1 MQPQD
6 LTPVVWVADE
16 IRKALEA
23 ATKCLQRYRREADAA
38 GATFHVPG
46 LQHLL
51 QAIQWLHQSAG
62 ALHMVQLPG
71 AARLADAMQRVAE
84 HFAEQRLPC
93 TDDAVAQLDQAGIA
107 VHEYLQALLA
117 GAAPSPVELF
127 PTYQR
132 IQQLAGGA
140 QAHPA
145 DLWQGTVPP
154 SLVVLDLCP
163 APALRPSAA
172 VRSRFDQGVLKLVR
186 APDPAAAQQ
195 LHELALGLLAGS
207 DRPAWRTFWQAA
219 AAYFQA
225 TALGALPDDLYTKRT
240 TSGVLR
246 QYTALA
252 RGAFEPDAALR
263 HGLLFYSVHA
273 AVPADAAADCLRA
286 LQGALG
292 HREAP
297 RLPDYAQPRFASVSP
312 TLVAQARRRI
322 ALAMETWS
330 GLAAG
335 NAFKLKGAH
344 EQFVLTTDALAKVHD
359 DSAAL
364 MQALTDVAQAGCDAG
379 QPPSPALAREVAA
392 ALLYL
397 ETAYADVDGCQAGL
411 REHADVLAQRLRQI
425 LAEAEPL
432 PAPDWLTALYRVA
445 SERRSLDTVVAELG
459 RSLEGVEQAL
469 DQFFRAP
476 RERAVLSRVLVPLA
490 QICGVL
496 AALDQQ
502 PAAQAVLRLRG
513 AVERYLSEP
522 HDRTDSADRQRDFEH
537 LARNTAV
544 LGALVDMLATQP
556 ERARTVFHYDAAHD
570 LLLRRPEGNGAPTP
584 GAMPAAPGEADDASL
599 ATPAVLPPS
608 FLNDADE
615 WSRQL
620 QTTLSAW
627 AEQADPGQAAPGAP
641 LAHALADAATAVG
654 YPALATLA
662 ERLARALAQWSPA
675 TPPAAFDAT
684 PLLDAAEEIRRLLH
698 QYAAGFLKPA
708 RDSVLAAL
716 EPAGAPLP
724 PAHADG
730 QSPADRPALPQVFA
744 HEATALVQQLSDALA
759 QWHGTPDDGGLRLHA
774 LRLLHRLKGAAQVAG
789 AQSAAALAHAL
800 EDAAAAV
807 AGDHASA
814 LQIAALQQHCT
825 SLAQSLA
832 DAAPA
837 APPQMQAAPTEAALR
852 PLHHMAG
859 ALHATVQHSST
870 ALARP
875 VRLELL
881 GADTVLPHALLQRLQ
896 PVLEQLVRNAVV
908 HGIEDAATRA
918 AAGKPAEGLVRVDV
932 QASAHALHIQVRDD
946 GRGLDLPRIQAV
958 AWAQGQLPTG
968 APLAAAD
975 AAVLVLQPGFTTATE
990 ASPLAGRGIGL
1001 DLVRSELLALGGRI
1015 DIDSTPGLGT
1025 EVSLVVPHTAG

>member
-6 LTPVVWVADE
+6 LTPVAWIADE
-16 IRKALEA
+16 TRKALEA

-38 GATFHVPG
+38 GVAFHVPG

-51 QAIQWLHQSAG
+51 QAIQWLRQSAG
-62 ALHMVQLPG
+62 ALHMVQLHG
-71 AARLADAMQRVAE
+71 AARLADAMHSVAE

-107 VHEYLQALLA
+107 VHEYLQAVLA

-127 PTYQR
+127 PAYQ
-132 IQQLAGGA
+132 QLMQLAGGA

-145 DLWQGTVPP
+145 DLWLAAAPAAP
-154 SLVVLDLCP
+154 LALDLSP
-163 APALRPSAA
+163 APALQASPA

-195 LHELALGLLAGS
+195 LHELALGLLAGT
-207 DRPAWRTFWQAA
+207 DQPAWQAFWQAA

-225 TALGALPDDLYTKRT
+225 MALGALPDDLYTKRT

-252 RGAFEPDAALR
+252 RGAAEPDAASH

-273 AVPADAAADCLRA
+273 AVPADATADGLRA
-286 LQGALG
+286 LQRALG
-292 HREAP
+292 HCEPP
-297 RLPDYAQPRFASVSP
+297 RLPDYAQRRFGRMSP
-312 TLVAQARRRI
+312 SLLAQARRRI

-330 GLAAG
+330 DLAGG

-344 EQFVLTTDALAKVHD
+344 EQFVLTADALAKLHD
-359 DSAAL
+359 DSAVL
-364 MQALTDVAQAGCDAG
+364 MQALSDVAQACHDTGR
-379 QPPSPALAREVAA
+379 PPSPALGREVAA

-397 ETAYADVDGCQAGL
+397 ETAYADVDRCQAGL
-411 REHADVLAQRLRQI
+411 RDHAGLLAQRLRQL

-432 PAPDWLTALYRVA
+432 PAPDWLEALYRVA

-476 RERAVLSRVLVPLA
+476 RERAVLGKVLVPLA

-502 PAAQAVLRLRG
+502 PAAQAVLRMRG
-513 AVERYLSEP
+513 TVERYLSEP
-522 HDRTDSADRQRDFEH
+522 HDPSDGADRQRGFEH

-544 LGALVDMLATQP
+544 LGALVGMLATQP
-556 ERARTVFHYDAAHD
+556 DRARATFYYDAQHD
-570 LLLRRPEGNGAPTP
+570 LLLQRPAGDAAPTP
-584 GAMPAAPGEADDASL
+584 AASPVAPDDADATAS
-599 ATPAVLPPS
+599 ATPALQPPS

-627 AEQADPGQAAPGAP
+627 AEQAVPGQAAPGAP
-641 LAHALADAATAVG
+641 LAHALADGATAVG
-654 YPALATLA
+654 YAALAALA
-662 ERLARALAQWSPA
+662 ERLATALTRWPPPSA
-675 TPPAAFDAT
+675 PAAVDAT

-716 EPAGAPLP
+716 EQAQAPLP
-724 PAHADG
+724 PAQADM
-730 QSPADRPALPQVFA
+730 PALPQVFA
-744 HEATALVQQLSDALA
+744 HEATALVQQLTDALT

-774 LRLLHRLKGAAQVAG
+774 LRLLHRLKGAAQMAG
-789 AQSAAALAHAL
+789 APSAAGLAHAL

-814 LQIAALQQHCT
+814 LQIAALQQQCAT
-825 SLAQSLA
+825 LAQSLA
-832 DAAPA
+832 GTAPA
-837 APPQMQAAPTEAALR
+837 APRQVQTAPAEAALL
-852 PLHHMAG
+852 PFGHLAG
-859 ALHATVQHSST
+859 ALHATVQHCST

-875 VRLELL
+875 ARLELL

-896 PVLEQLVRNAVV
+896 PLLEPLVRNAVF

-918 AAGKPAEGLVRVDV
+918 AAGKPAEGLVHIHA
-932 QASAHALHIQVRDD
+932 QTSPHALHIQVRDD

-958 AWAQGQLPTG
+958 AWAQGQVPTG

-975 AAVLVLQPGFTTATE
+975 AAALVLQPGFTTAE

-1025 EVSLVVPHTAG
+1025 TVSLVVPHTAG